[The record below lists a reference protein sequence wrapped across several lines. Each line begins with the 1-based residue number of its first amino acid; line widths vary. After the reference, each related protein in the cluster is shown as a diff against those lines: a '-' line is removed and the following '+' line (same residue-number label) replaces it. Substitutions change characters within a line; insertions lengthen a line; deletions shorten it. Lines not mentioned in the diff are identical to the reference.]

1 MIIDDD
7 LQSAWFETGVNG
19 ATGLSITDV
28 MALHR
33 KDNEENDAKR
43 PY

>member
-7 LQSAWFETGVNG
+7 FQSAWFETGLNG
-19 ATGLSITDV
+19 ATGISINA
-28 MALHR
+28 MALQG
-33 KDNEENDAKR
+33 KDNEENGPQC